1 MADRNSPPIEFES
14 FIDVLEMLL
23 YRPSAHSWDH
33 VRVAWLLLMA
43 DALRRVG
50 LEDDAADVRARAL
63 RIVHAAIDDTAGGA
77 R

>member
-1 MADRNSPPIEFES
+1 MADRGSPLIEFES
-14 FIDVLEMLL
+14 FVDVIEMMI
-23 YRPSAHSWDH
+23 YRPGGDSWDFA
-33 VRVAWLLLMA
+33 RVSWLLLMA

-50 LEDDAADVRARAL
+50 LEEEATDVRGRAL

>member
-1 MADRNSPPIEFES
+1 MADRSSPPLEFAS
-14 FIDVLEMLL
+14 FVDVLEMLI
-23 YRPSAHSWDH
+23 YRPDAHSWDH

-63 RIVHAAIDDTAGGA
+63 RIVHEAIDDTAGGA

>member
-1 MADRNSPPIEFES
+1 MADRDAKPIEFAS
-14 FIDVLEMLL
+14 FVDVIEMMI
-23 YRPSAHSWDH
+23 YRPDANSWDYA
-33 VRVAWLLLMA
+33 RVAWLLLMA

-50 LEDDAADVRARAL
+50 LEADATDVRGRAL